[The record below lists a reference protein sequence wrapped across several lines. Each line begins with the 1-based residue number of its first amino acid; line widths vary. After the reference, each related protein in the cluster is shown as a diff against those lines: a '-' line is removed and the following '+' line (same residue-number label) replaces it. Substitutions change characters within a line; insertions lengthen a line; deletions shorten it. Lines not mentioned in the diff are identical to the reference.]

1 MRRTLISLATVGAL
15 AVILTGCAGASSAP
29 TPSTGVDLPAATEP
43 TSTSVPAPTETLPPV
58 ATETPEQLV
67 TDPPAAEVVVPVN
80 PGLFMDM
87 SETGGDGVDFVSPS
101 RNIVCTIFEAGTDWD
116 FWGCKAKEFTFD
128 PGPRPSEHCHM
139 VGSVEGVGDDPV
151 KFGCRTDEPFRG
163 TYDDTVA
170 VLDYGKS
177 ITFGGVVCVS
187 REDGMTCDRASS
199 GHGFDISRTEAN
211 LW

>member
-1 MRRTLISLATVGAL
+1 MRRTLVSLATVGAL

-29 TPSTGVDLPAATEP
+29 TRSAGIDLPATIEP
-43 TSTSVPAPTETLPPV
+43 TSTIEPAPTETLPPV
-58 ATETPEQLV
+58 ATETPEQVV
-67 TDPPAAEVVVPVN
+67 TEPPAAEVIVPVN
-80 PGLFMDM
+80 PGVFMPVSD
-87 SETGGDGVDFVSPS
+87 TGGISVDFVSPS
-101 RNIVCTIFEAGTDWD
+101 RSIACTIFKSDWSLP
-116 FWGCKAKEFTFD
+116 FWGCKAKDFTFD